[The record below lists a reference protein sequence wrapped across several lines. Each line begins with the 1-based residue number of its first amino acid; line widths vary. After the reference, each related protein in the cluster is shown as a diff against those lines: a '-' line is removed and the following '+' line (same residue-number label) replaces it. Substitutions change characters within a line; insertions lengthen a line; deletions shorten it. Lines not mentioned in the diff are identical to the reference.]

1 MRYDVILMDIDN
13 TLLDFDAGTRDS
25 LRALLARF
33 GLELTAEREARF
45 HVLNNALWQQYER
58 GEIEKNVI
66 FETRFAQFLGEMDV
80 FMDPLE
86 ANEAYAEGL
95 RHSAVLMPHCRE
107 LLDALRGR
115 CRLFAVTNGVVT
127 TQLPRLE
134 QSGLNACFEQ
144 VFISEAMGCKKPE
157 PEFFDKCFAAMGPVD
172 KSRCLLLGD
181 SLTSDMQGGRNAG
194 IATCL
199 LGKPT
204 DDPRCDYVIQDLLE
218 LLPLLD

>member
-1 MRYDVILMDIDN
+1 MWQGQLAEKFAAIPEGVDLLLTHTPPRIRHEKVDVSIDRN
-13 TLLDFDAGTRDS
+13 S
-25 LRALLARF
+25 PHF
-33 GLELTAEREARF
+33 GS
-45 HVLNNALWQQYER
+45 V
-58 GEIEKNVI
+58 
-66 FETRFAQFLGEMDV
+66 
-80 FMDPLE
+80 
-86 ANEAYAEGL
+86 
-95 RHSAVLMPHCRE
+95 E

-134 QSGLNACFEQ
+134 RSGLNACFEQ

-172 KSRCLLLGD
+172 KSRCMLLGD